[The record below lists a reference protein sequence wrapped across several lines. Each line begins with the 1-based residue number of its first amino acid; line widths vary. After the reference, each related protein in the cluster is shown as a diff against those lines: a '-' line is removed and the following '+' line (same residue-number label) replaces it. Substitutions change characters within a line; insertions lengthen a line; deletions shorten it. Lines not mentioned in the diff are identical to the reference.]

1 MPKDVCSPVSIK
13 GSRVGSGAPMSPGA
27 RTNPSR
33 ASADSVPDQPRNEPE
48 PKQQTQED
56 ARRSKRP
63 APSLPTDE

>member
-33 ASADSVPDQPRNEPE
+33 ASGDSAPTSE
-48 PKQQTQED
+48 PKQQLEAD
-56 ARRSKRP
+56 ARRSKKP
-63 APSLPTDE
+63 APASAKLSGPEE